1 MESGCHVNIDQIM
14 NKAPVATELDCAP
27 ARLIEDEL
35 LKSKSL
41 EEQKK
46 KKTENNHQSCVPT
59 KSLVK
64 LIWYRT
70 LLT

>member
-14 NKAPVATELDCAP
+14 NKAPVAAELDCAP

-35 LKSKSL
+35 LKSISL
-41 EEQKK
+41 EEQ

-64 LIWYRT
+64 LIWYRI

>member
-1 MESGCHVNIDQIM
+1 M

-41 EEQKK
+41 EEPGEEQKK
-46 KKTENNHQSCVPT
+46 IENYHQSCVPT

>member
-1 MESGCHVNIDQIM
+1 MSCKRIDQIM

-27 ARLIEDEL
+27 TRLIEDEL

-46 KKTENNHQSCVPT
+46 N
-59 KSLVK
+59 
-64 LIWYRT
+64 
-70 LLT
+70 

>member
-41 EEQKK
+41 EEPGEEEKK
-46 KKTENNHQSCVPT
+46 PWKLSPVLCSHKISC
-59 KSLVK
+59 
-64 LIWYRT
+64 
-70 LLT
+70 